1 MYVFIALFTVVG
13 VKEPTAEDDIVIK
26 EDPDGVAV
34 VEGVFVLLIVTEE
47 EPEAVRVFE
56 LVIVAVSVFDFG
68 PVIVI
73 FIEADPDTETV
84 DVLLGMFDFVFV
96 IVLKFVGELD
106 VVEEAVFDI
115 LEVAVVVGV
124 KVDVLEPTEECVVL
138 GEPVDVL
145 DDVTVPVLVVVII
158 VVFVG
163 LTEEEIE
170 ADPEEDLEAVTDFVL
185 VGLPEA
191 VLETGG
197 VLL

>member
-1 MYVFIALFTVVG
+1 MFIALFTVVG